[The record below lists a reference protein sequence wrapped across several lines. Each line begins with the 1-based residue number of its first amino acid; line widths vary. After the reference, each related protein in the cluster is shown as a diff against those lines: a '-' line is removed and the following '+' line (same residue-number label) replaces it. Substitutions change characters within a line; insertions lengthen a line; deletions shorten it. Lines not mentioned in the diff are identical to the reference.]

1 MKETIQQSVKNL
13 LGESG
18 SQILEDPYYL
28 NVEKRILKISLILAV
43 GILAASVYWGSTKF
57 VISFALGAILSLLN
71 FSWMKQGIDRMLQG
85 FQSQA
90 TPQSPGRAII
100 FKYFIRYALI
110 GGGLYAIFRYQ
121 CFEARAAVLGLFLV
135 VIAVIYEC
143 FYQVIKSLFEDRT
156 RGRA

>member
-1 MKETIQQSVKNL
+1 MKDFFQQSIKTMLGDSQSEL
-13 LGESG
+13 LD
-18 SQILEDPYYL
+18 DPYYL
-28 NVEKRILKISLILAV
+28 NVEKRIQKSSLVIALLILA
-43 GILAASVYWGSTKF
+43 GSLYWGSAKF
-57 VISFALGAILSLLN
+57 IASFILGSLLSLLN
-71 FSWMKQGIDRMLQG
+71 FLWMKQGVDRMLQG
-85 FQSQA
+85 FQNQLDIKK
-90 TPQSPGRAII
+90 PGKGVL